1 MNERTW
7 TFASPTK
14 TELDIYMTSF
24 TWVKKQLTSVVYKV
38 SVSCSDDESEAHIV
52 VPLKFS
58 FICLQFLNQ
67 FRGDSKLVDAA
78 FFYPSTMPLL
88 KLGGKKISCENKI
101 IQAERLSSVSF
112 YVAAR
117 PISNSKIYCV
127 PKINLQWT
135 ISIFKRFFWNLYS
148 LMECPIRLVQLSKKI
163 YSSTMCDI
171 NFSYFK

>member
-1 MNERTW
+1 MYLAQSANTTSVLIVIFIFTRACTIVLAVKVSGVPNQRLLMNERTW

-58 FICLQFLNQ
+58 FICRQFLNQ
-67 FRGDSKLVDAA
+67 FRGDSKLDDAA

-88 KLGGKKISCENKI
+88 KLGGKKISCENKD
-101 IQAERLSSVSF
+101 
-112 YVAAR
+112 
-117 PISNSKIYCV
+117 
-127 PKINLQWT
+127 
-135 ISIFKRFFWNLYS
+135 
-148 LMECPIRLVQLSKKI
+148 
-163 YSSTMCDI
+163 YSSRKTKLSFLLRCGPAD
-171 NFSYFK
+171 FQ